1 MASSTTSDLDVAL
14 KDYLSETRGVVSILK
29 NVLIRT
35 VQVVPM
41 VSTVNVLIRTVQVVP
56 MVSTV
61 NVLIRT
67 VQVVPMVSTVKGFH
81 LYIIMPILQEC
92 QAR

>member
-41 VSTVNVLIRTVQVVP
+41 VSTVYNFAYIARVP
-56 MVSTV
+56 SQIV
-61 NVLIRT
+61 
-67 VQVVPMVSTVKGFH
+67 G
-81 LYIIMPILQEC
+81 
-92 QAR
+92 